1 LIPLQLWQGQPN
13 RLSLPGNRRQSLQT
27 AGVHT
32 SEHPLVRQKLTLL
45 RDRETPPD
53 VFRRTMSELSTL
65 LGYEATQDLT
75 VRETTV
81 MTPLASASG
90 YRLAERVALV
100 PILRA
105 GLGMVEGMWH
115 VLPDT
120 QVWHLG
126 VFRDHETLQPVQYY
140 NKLPAQPRLDLC
152 FVLDPMLA
160 TGGSAIAAVDMLKQ
174 CNIPRVKYVGIIAA
188 PEGVAALLEAH
199 PDVEIFL
206 GAIDHHLTP
215 APARPGDPPRGYI
228 VPGLGDAG
236 DREFG
241 TL

>member
-1 LIPLQLWQGQPN
+1 
-13 RLSLPGNRRQSLQT
+13 
-27 AGVHT
+27 
-32 SEHPLVRQKLTLL
+32 
-45 RDRETPPD
+45 
-53 VFRRTMSELSTL
+53 
-65 LGYEATQDLT
+65 
-75 VRETTV
+75 
-81 MTPLASASG
+81 
-90 YRLAERVALV
+90 
-100 PILRA
+100 
-105 GLGMVEGMWH
+105 MVEGMWH